1 MIFLGD
7 ANGRPAFTARES
19 HLLVLGPPR
28 SGKTTSVI
36 VPNLT
41 LHRGPAVVTSTKND
55 ILAATQGSRSK
66 LGPVFIFD
74 PSGRIKAPQ
83 GVTGVRWSP
92 VEASGTLDAAIRIA
106 DLLVDVG
113 LERPYGEGSHWAER
127 AKALIAPIL
136 LSTNL
141 AGGSMADV
149 VGGIDE
155 RDIVRFAPVLEAN
168 DQLRALQILLGL
180 AQTDQRELSGIFST
194 ASGSLGAYRSEAA
207 LKATENPNFDP
218 WMFVRSGGTLF
229 VISSSA
235 EQKIA
240 APVIVTLL
248 DQIRSAAY
256 ERSPRGASP
265 SEQVLMCLDELANV
279 APLPNLASVL
289 SEGASQGVTVIGC
302 LQDLSQARQRWG
314 RSASGFLT
322 LFGTTLLLP
331 GIADAGTLSAI
342 SEVSGTRFRQESQ
355 VSFVGPSI
363 LKRRS
368 QLSMRSV
375 ETRFVAPGELAQI
388 PKGSAMVFDWKQ
400 PPGMIKLKPIF
411 ARRCVAIDG
420 ISRSTN

>member
-55 ILAATQGSRSK
+55 ILAATQGKRSE

-74 PSGRIKAPQ
+74 PSGRIKAPK
-83 GVTGVRWSP
+83 GVTEVRWSP
-92 VEASGTLDAAIRIA
+92 VEASGTLDAAVRTA

-136 LSTNL
+136 LSTKL
-141 AGGSMADV
+141 AGGTMADV

-168 DQLRALQILLGL
+168 DQMRALQILLGL
-180 AQTDQRELSGIFST
+180 AQTDGRELSGIFST

-218 WMFVRSGGTLF
+218 QKFVSSRGTLF
-229 VISSSA
+229 VISSST

-240 APVIVTLL
+240 APVIVALL

-279 APLPNLASVL
+279 APLPNLASIL
-289 SEGASQGVTVIGC
+289 SEGASQGVTVVGC

-314 RSASGFLT
+314 RSAAGFLT

-355 VSFVGPSI
+355 VSFAGPSI

-375 ETRFVAPGELAQI
+375 ETKFVAPGELAQI
-388 PKGSAMVFDWKQ
+388 PRGAAMVFDWKQ
-400 PPGMIKLKPIF
+400 PPGIVKLKPIF
-411 ARRCVAIDG
+411 ARRSVAIGD
-420 ISRSTN
+420 ISRSVK